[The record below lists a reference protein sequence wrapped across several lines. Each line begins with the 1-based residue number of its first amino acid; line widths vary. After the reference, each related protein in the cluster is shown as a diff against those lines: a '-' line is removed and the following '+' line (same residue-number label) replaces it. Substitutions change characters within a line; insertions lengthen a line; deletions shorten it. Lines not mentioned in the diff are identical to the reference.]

1 MNSLM
6 VVLPIAIA
14 GLIGITLGLYYA
26 KKEHEG
32 APRNRRAT
40 DKPASNEQTIT
51 AVH

>member
-14 GLIGITLGLYYA
+14 GLIGIILGFYYA

-32 APRNRRAT
+32 APKDRRAT
-40 DKPASNEQTIT
+40 DKPASSAHTVT
-51 AVH
+51 AAH